1 MSTEGIG
8 YSSYSATSLF
18 LQNTNSQAQSVRT
31 SGGQSDKGSSIS
43 SLRSQIDALLANIPK
58 GSDNKLSFKEVH
70 DYLEEQEKQWD
81 ETVKA
86 DLKELGVNTY
96 EQFPLS
102 YDPKA
107 GTVTVAEGH
116 PDKAVIDKYF
126 ADNPDKVAKFEE
138 IIQIGKLTNT
148 SKSNLTPVDIKRS
161 IQQQSMAIWFE
172 DNSDP
177 TTWFSGGG
185 MMFGAGNSSYTGLNI
200 KV

>member
-1 MSTEGIG
+1 MSTEAIG
-8 YSSYSATSLF
+8 YSSYSTTSLL
-18 LQNTNSQAQSVRT
+18 LQNTYNQTQTSQT
-31 SGGQSDKGSSIS
+31 SSDQSDGSTMTST
-43 SLRSQIDALLANIPK
+43 LRGQIDALLSNIPK
-58 GSDNKLSFKEVH
+58 GSDGKLSFKEVEN
-70 DYLEEQEKQWD
+70 YLEEQEKLWD

-86 DLKELGVNTY
+86 DLEALGVSTY

-102 YDPKA
+102 YNPTE

-126 ADNPDKVAKFEE
+126 ADNPDTVAKFEE
-138 IIQIGKLTNT
+138 IVQIGKLT
-148 SKSNLTPVDIKRS
+148 SSSSSNLTPTDIKRS
-161 IQQQSMAIWFE
+161 IQQQAMAVWYE

-185 MMFGAGNSSYTGLNI
+185 MMFGAGRSSYTGLNI